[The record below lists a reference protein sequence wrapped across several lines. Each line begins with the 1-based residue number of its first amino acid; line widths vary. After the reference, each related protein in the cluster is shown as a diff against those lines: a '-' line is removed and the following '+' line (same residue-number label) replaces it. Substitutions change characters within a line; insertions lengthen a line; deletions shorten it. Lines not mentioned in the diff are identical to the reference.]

1 MQPRSTHQTH
11 PGLWGTVYFSM
22 KAVSRSS
29 EPLCRRW
36 IWPANCRLISRD
48 SELRLGR
55 WEFWKLC
62 QRSFLVKDEGAEKAR
77 GAGLDKS

>member
-1 MQPRSTHQTH
+1 
-11 PGLWGTVYFSM
+11 M

-36 IWPANCRLISRD
+36 IWPANCQLISSD

-62 QRSFLVKDEGAEKAR
+62 QRSFLVKGEEQRRPEEQVWSKP
-77 GAGLDKS
+77 

>member
-1 MQPRSTHQTH
+1 
-11 PGLWGTVYFSM
+11 M

-29 EPLCRRW
+29 EPLCKRW
-36 IWPANCRLISRD
+36 IWLANCRLISSD

-62 QRSFLVKDEGAEKAR
+62 QRSFLVRGEGVEKAR
-77 GAGLDKS
+77 GAGFSKP